1 MIRDLKSR
9 LEGSKPAFVNDKNS
23 IFQDVRIFSKVPI
36 NSKKC
41 AKVLTKI
48 LSMLSCGNEKL
59 SETESTEIFFGVT
72 RLFEADDERLRR
84 LIYLLIKLLPVNE
97 TEIFIVTSS
106 LTKDMN
112 SQNYVYR
119 ANAIRSIC
127 YIMKGAVSP
136 QIERYLKSSL
146 VDKQPYVSSSTL
158 LCSIGMSL
166 RNSEM
171 LKRWFSEITTCLSNK
186 SEMVR
191 FHATI
196 LLFILRYN
204 DKQSIRKLVSM
215 LEDDG
220 EHVIC
225 FIIRFTVYNS
235 SFVEAKPLLLKY
247 LSHTSPLV
255 KLEAVKGS
263 IYLFSTTFVP
273 KGGNVT
279 NGTKQSNGSDDRAKV
294 RFDNSANDY
303 NEHNDII
310 NRVLEVLLHFLTIGD
325 VYTFASMRQISKLAQ
340 LMPEKIHSANKQL
353 ESFITC
359 GNRTLCSLA
368 LLTLLQTGSSDTV
381 ESLLAQASTLSGDF
395 KLEVT
400 RAIKRLCI
408 SHPDKFRHVLK
419 FLAVNFRQET
429 AYAPKAEMV
438 DATIQIVSEI
448 PKARTMGISNLC
460 EFIEDCEYPE
470 INCRIIKFLG
480 ENIPNTSNPT
490 EYIRFIYN
498 RLMLEN
504 PLVRSASIDALENI
518 AKALPELR
526 TCILFI
532 IQSTNSLYNFQLHSD
547 INMSHYYISTLEN
560 GTGSVDYLAKLDDF
574 SNKLNGQRNG
584 ASATTHEYKVDK
596 EDVSELMEIYN
607 GLGEEKVNLSKLL
620 NKLNDR
626 INDVDGAEPLDSV
639 DSYVIERLSSGS
651 STDRTSDSFS
661 DVQMDV
667 PVKTKVGLPADIIE
681 LVGSELTPTV
691 DIRLTEEEE
700 DYNVMARLFVNLNH
714 LVIEFNVENTL
725 NNQSLENVSIALNTN
740 DCHNSSSYTIVH
752 SSTIE
757 QLSSNESEV
766 LYIVLKNNSP
776 GNEYNSVLMG
786 NVQVNLKYKVICPTE
801 IYEDSLNI
809 NNLHLNFSSYVCKWS
824 LTEEEFSS
832 LWENLE
838 EHEEVGTYN
847 LQFKRLQDSVDEVVK
862 YLGMSVAMEKN
873 VNKITWINL
882 GGKFL
887 GEYEVLARASFAQPN
902 QSTCMLK
909 LQVRSDNRVVS
920 RLLLSQLE

>member
-9 LEGSKPAFVNDKNS
+9 FEGSKPAFVNDKNS

-204 DKQSIRKLVSM
+204 DKQSIRKLVKM

-235 SFVEAKPLLLKY
+235 SFAEAKPLLLKY

-255 KLEAVKGS
+255 KLEAVKGT
-263 IYLFSTTFVP
+263 IYLLSTTFVS
-273 KGGNVT
+273 KGGNVK
-279 NGTKQSNGSDDRAKV
+279 NGTKYSNGPDERGKGQLEN
-294 RFDNSANDY
+294 NSNDCY
-303 NEHNDII
+303 EHNDII
-310 NRVLEVLLHFLTIGD
+310 NRVFEVLIHFLTVGD

-340 LMPEKIHSANKQL
+340 IMPEKIHSANKQL

-381 ESLLAQASTLSGDF
+381 ESLLTQASTLSGDF

-408 SHPDKFRHVLK
+408 SHPDKFRHVLN

-438 DATIQIVSEI
+438 EATIHIVSEI
-448 PKARTMGISNLC
+448 PKARTLGISNLC

-532 IQSTNSLYNFQLHSD
+532 IKSTNSLCNFQLNSD
-547 INMSHYYISTLEN
+547 INMSQYYISSLEN
-560 GTGSVDYLAKLDDF
+560 GIGSVDSLDKDGF
-574 SNKLNGQRNG
+574 GGKLNDQGNG
-584 ASATTHEYKVDK
+584 LFATNGDYKA
-596 EDVSELMEIYN
+596 ELSELMEIYDR
-607 GLGEEKVNLSKLL
+607 LGEEKVNLSKLL

-626 INDVDGAEPLDSV
+626 INGVDESEPLDSF
-639 DSYVIERLSSGS
+639 DSYMLEKMSSGS
-651 STDRTSDSFS
+651 STERTTESFTEM
-661 DVQMDV
+661 QMDL
-667 PVKTKVGLPADIIE
+667 PVKSTLGLPPDIIDIAVTE
-681 LVGSELTPTV
+681 LHPTV
-691 DIRLTEEEE
+691 NIRLTEEEE
-700 DYNVMARLFVNLNH
+700 DYNVMAKLFVNSNH
-714 LVIEFNVENTL
+714 LVIGFNVENTL
-725 NNQSLENVSIALNTN
+725 NNQSLENVSISLNTT
-740 DCHNSSSYTIVH
+740 DCQNSETYTIVH
-752 SSTIE
+752 STTIE
-757 QLSSNESEV
+757 QLSSNESDMLYTV
-766 LYIVLKNNSP
+766 LRNNSQ
-776 GNEYNSVLMG
+776 GNEYNSLLMG
-786 NVQVNLKYKVICPTE
+786 NVQVNLKYKVVCPTE
-801 IYEDSLNI
+801 VYEDSLNI
-809 NNLHLNFSSYVCKWS
+809 NNLHLNFSSYMCKWN
-824 LTEEEFSS
+824 LTENEFSL

-847 LQFKRLQDSVDEVVK
+847 LQFKKLQDSVDEVVK
-862 YLGMSVAMEKN
+862 YIGMGVAMEKN

-882 GGKFL
+882 AGKFL
-887 GEYEVLARASFAQPN
+887 GKYEVLAKASFAQPN
-902 QSTCMLK
+902 PSTCMLK
-909 LQVRSDNRVVS
+909 LQVRSDNLVVS